1 MKRVLTALL
10 ASVALAGVLAL
21 PPVTRAQGRRNSS
34 ATKQRKTK
42 AEGRTKIHAAIVS
55 LQAAKAE
62 LERGESD
69 FGGYKKDAIEAVDN
83 ALKQLRL
90 ALQFEKY

>member
-10 ASVALAGVLAL
+10 ASVALAGVPAL
-21 PPVTRAQGRRNSS
+21 PPATRAQGRNSP
-34 ATKQRKTK
+34 ATRSKRTR
-42 AEGRTKIHAAIVS
+42 AEGRAKIHAAIVS

-62 LERGESD
+62 LERDESD
-69 FGGYKKDAIEAVDN
+69 FGGYKKDAIQAVDH

>member
-10 ASVALAGVLAL
+10 ASVALAGVLVL
-21 PPVTRAQGRRNSS
+21 PPATRAQGKNSS
-34 ATKQRKTK
+34 ATKSKRTRP
-42 AEGRTKIHAAIVS
+42 EGRAKIHAAIVS
-55 LQAAKAE
+55 LQAVKAE
-62 LERGESD
+62 LERDQSD
-69 FGGYKKDAIEAVDN
+69 FGGYRKDAIEAVDK